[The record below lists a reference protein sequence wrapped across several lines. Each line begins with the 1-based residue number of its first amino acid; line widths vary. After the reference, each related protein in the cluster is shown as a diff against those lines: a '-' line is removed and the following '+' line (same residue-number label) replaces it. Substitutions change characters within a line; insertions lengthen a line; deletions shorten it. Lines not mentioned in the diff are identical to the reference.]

1 MFTNF
6 NKINK
11 QLDDANLLA
20 RKERNVNARGG
31 QKQEAFQNYEIVFK
45 CVEYLTIIINTFRKK
60 QHLCIPHNCFPKDP
74 FTASTK
80 YLLLRIVGMP
90 CHAGHCLFWC
100 TTILRILLQKTS

>member
-45 CVEYLTIIINTFRKK
+45 CVEYLTII
-60 QHLCIPHNCFPKDP
+60 
-74 FTASTK
+74 K
-80 YLLLRIVGMP
+80 YLP
-90 CHAGHCLFWC
+90 
-100 TTILRILLQKTS
+100 

>member
-45 CVEYLTIIINTFRKK
+45 CVEYLTIIIPSVESNACVFHT
-60 QHLCIPHNCFPKDP
+60 
-74 FTASTK
+74 TAFQK
-80 YLLLRIVGMP
+80 
-90 CHAGHCLFWC
+90 
-100 TTILRILLQKTS
+100 ILLQHLQSIYCSGLLGCHAMQAIACFGAQQF